1 MKMGGNAFA
10 TEFFKKNG
18 GSNLLT
24 LQDGKQKYTSRVAG
38 LYKEELESRI
48 AEDERRYVCRAS
60 RTALGP
66 RTRSPRADTAVALPS
81 VRFGELIFVEGVT
94 DTKSTAA
101 ASSSAAGAADDD
113 FFNSFDS
120 TPAPLK
126 PAPAP
131 VRPAAAPTAPKATSS
146 SAPAAPR
153 TTSSASLRTTTTAA
167 AGAGA
172 PRTINSAPKAMKL
185 GGGSKLGAR
194 KARVAID
201 FEAAERKAK
210 EEEARI
216 AKLGYDRKKEEDER
230 KAKEEEEKRVQ
241 ASKIGASA
249 GSARSYGSSSGGKP
263 AASSAPP
270 PPRLGFG
277 QTFAA
282 PAPKASPSASNGS
295 SYAAAEERT
304 YARDKFTSQKGAF
317 DRAL

>member
-1 MKMGGNAFA
+1 MRARP
-10 TEFFKKNG
+10 
-18 GSNLLT
+18 
-24 LQDGKQKYTSRVAG
+24 SRS
-38 LYKEELESRI
+38 L
-48 AEDERRYVCRAS
+48 
-60 RTALGP
+60 
-66 RTRSPRADTAVALPS
+66 TRSFRSRNSHLCAP
-81 VRFGELIFVEGVT
+81 RFGQLIFVEGVT

-101 ASSSAAGAADDD
+101 TSSSTGPSADDD

-120 TPAPLK
+120 
-126 PAPAP
+126 APAP
-131 VRPAAAPTAPKATSS
+131 SKAASAPARPAVAPATPKAPASS
-146 SAPAAPR
+146 VPAAPR
-153 TTSSASLRTTTTAA
+153 TTSSASLRTTSSAT

-194 KARVAID
+194 KASVAID
-201 FEAAERKAK
+201 FDAAERKAK

-249 GSARSYGSSSGGKP
+249 NSSRSYGSSSGKS
-263 AASSAPP
+263 ATNSAPP

-282 PAPKASPSASNGS
+282 PAAKASPSASNGS

-304 YARDKFTSQKGAF
+304 YARDKFTSQKGLSGIDVRPSRVAT
-317 DRAL
+317 DMLRPSSSHPVVSYLVGSVLWPGLV